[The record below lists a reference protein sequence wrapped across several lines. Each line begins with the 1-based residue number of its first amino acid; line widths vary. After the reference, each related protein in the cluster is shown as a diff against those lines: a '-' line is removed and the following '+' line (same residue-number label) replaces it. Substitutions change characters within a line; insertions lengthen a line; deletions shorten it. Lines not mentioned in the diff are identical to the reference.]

1 MRKMRKLSQERGMT
15 VNQCISIVMVDMLF
29 SETQGLYVEMVYG
42 LVNLQDVKVT
52 YTKHDS
58 K

>member
-1 MRKMRKLSQERGMT
+1 MRRLSQEGGMT

-29 SETQGLYVEMVYG
+29 SETQKLYVGMVYG
-42 LVNLQDVKVT
+42 RANVPDVKVT
-52 YTKHDS
+52 CTTHDS